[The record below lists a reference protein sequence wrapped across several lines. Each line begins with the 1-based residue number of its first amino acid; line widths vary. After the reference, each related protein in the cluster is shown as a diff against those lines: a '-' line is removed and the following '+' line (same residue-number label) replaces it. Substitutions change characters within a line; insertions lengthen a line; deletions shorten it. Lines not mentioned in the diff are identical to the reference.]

1 MINAMYAY
9 IKGTLVKCEI
19 DHSIIDVS
27 GIGYL
32 INTPLSL
39 YTQGVKEGSSLML
52 YTSYIVREDSARLFG
67 FETLEDKEMFEKL
80 LKISGLGPK
89 SALSI
94 IGQSESM
101 DLEEV
106 ILSKDVASLT
116 QIPGIGRKT
125 AERIITELSDRLKS
139 RPLTAPSAT
148 SSDAIAAL
156 VTLGYKEKQAFDLV
170 QKAIKKSSKEATV
183 SDLISLSLEK

>member
-1 MINAMYAY
+1 MINSMYAY
-9 IKGTLVKCEI
+9 IKGTLIKCEI

-39 YTQGVKEGSSLML
+39 YTQGVREGSSLML

-67 FETLEDKEMFEKL
+67 FQSLEDKEMFEKL

-94 IGQSESM
+94 IGQSDSIN
-101 DLEEV
+101 LEEV

-156 VTLGYKEKQAFDLV
+156 ITLGYKEKQAFDLV
-170 QKAIKKSSKEATV
+170 QKALKKSSKEASV